1 MTTIQIPYR
10 HRKGGHCGSGALRD
24 LTEWAEL
31 SWGTEELS
39 EGMVFTLG
47 GALDFSYVRSPRLS
61 PQVYLVGRGSDLE
74 QDYLTRVG
82 AKFVVQSTDDPAA
95 GWAFVTDEV
104 DKGRPVMVWAD
115 IGELPYLRVRLHMS
129 RHDIVIVGYDDEQQV
144 AYVVDNDRD
153 TTQLVPY
160 DDLRRARSSV
170 GFPTPTR
177 HTTYQVDWPDHV
189 PDLHPIAGAAFAASA
204 AFMRGGAVGAPLL
217 RVEATEVESSGLK
230 GVQDFADDL
239 RCWPT
244 LFDDDSL
251 TAALFGLG
259 AFIEKAGTG
268 GGLFRT
274 LQAQGCQNIAELL
287 DDAAT
292 ADAAAA
298 ARDASKAWSAL
309 AAVATNVGTS
319 LRSRSLAAADVA
331 ATIPK
336 AEIRLVEALEK
347 ASRSVSAVDI
357 GIEPQLKGPL

>member
-1 MTTIQIPYR
+1 MTRVQIPYR

-24 LTEWAEL
+24 LTEWAGL
-31 SWGTEELS
+31 GWGTGGPS
-39 EGMVFTLG
+39 EGLVFALG
-47 GALDFSYVRSPRLS
+47 GALDFSYVRSPQLS
-61 PQVYLVGRGSDLE
+61 PQAYLVGRGNDLE
-74 QDYLTRVG
+74 DDYLTRIG
-82 AKFVVQSTDDPAA
+82 AKFVVQSTDDPDA

-129 RHDIVIVGYDDEQQV
+129 RHDIVIIGYDDEQRV
-144 AYVVDNDRD
+144 AYIVDNDRD

-177 HTTYQVDWPDHV
+177 HTTYQVDWPDRV
-189 PDLHPIAGAAFAASA
+189 PDLRPIAGAALAASA
-204 AFMRGGAVGAPLL
+204 AFMRGDAVGAPPP
-217 RVEATEVESSGLK
+217 RVAAAEVESSGLK

-244 LFDDDSL
+244 LFDDDAL

-274 LQAQGCQNIAELL
+274 LQAQGCQDIADLL
-287 DDAAT
+287 HDAAT
-292 ADAAAA
+292 AEAAAA

-309 AAVATNVGTS
+309 ATAATNVGTS

-331 ATIPK
+331 AMIPE
-336 AEIRLVEALEK
+336 AEMRLVEALED
-347 ASRSVSAVDI
+347 ASRSVGST
-357 GIEPQLKGPL
+357 LR

>member
-1 MTTIQIPYR
+1 MQIPYR
-10 HRKGGHCGSGALRD
+10 REKGGHCGSGALRD
-24 LTEWAEL
+24 LTEWAEIAWESQTL
-31 SWGTEELS
+31 D
-39 EGMVFTLG
+39 EGVVFALG
-47 GALDFSYVRSPRLS
+47 GALDFCCVRSPQLT
-61 PQVYLVGRGSDLE
+61 PQTYLVGRGSDLE

-82 AKFVVQSTDDPAA
+82 AKFVVRTTDDPDA

-129 RHDIVIVGYDDEQQV
+129 RHDIVIVGYDDEERV

-160 DDLRRARSSV
+160 DNLRRARSSV

-177 HTTYQVDWPDHV
+177 HTTYHVDWPDHV
-189 PDLHPIAGAAFAASA
+189 PDLRPIASDALGASA
-204 AFMRGGAVGAPLL
+204 AVMRGDAAGAPLL
-217 RVEATEVESSGLK
+217 HVEAAEVGSSGLK
-230 GVQDFADDL
+230 GVQAFAEDL
-239 RCWPT
+239 RSWST
-244 LFDDDSL
+244 SFDEEDL

-274 LQAQGCQNIAELL
+274 LQAKGCQTIADLL
-287 DDAAT
+287 NDAAT

-309 AAVATNVGTS
+309 AAAATNADTP
-319 LRSRSLAAADVA
+319 LRSRSLAAAEVA
-331 ATIPK
+331 AMLPET
-336 AEIRLVEALEK
+336 EVRLVGALER
-347 ASRSVSAVDI
+347 ASRSLGASTRR
-357 GIEPQLKGPL
+357 